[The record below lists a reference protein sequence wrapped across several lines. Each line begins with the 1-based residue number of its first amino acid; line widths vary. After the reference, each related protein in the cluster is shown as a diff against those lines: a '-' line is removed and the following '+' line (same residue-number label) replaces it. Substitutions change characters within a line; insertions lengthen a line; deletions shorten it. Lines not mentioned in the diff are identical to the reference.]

1 MKSLRKDFLLRT
13 NNVDYTKAEKDILTK
28 VNHPFIVALHY
39 AFQNEQK
46 VYMIMDFINGGQ
58 VSYNFAVMTLTSLLL
73 VCQILFHLREQAM
86 FSEKL
91 VQFYAAEVTLA
102 LEHLHNMNI
111 IHRDLKVT
119 YSLFNLLDAYA

>member
-58 VSYNFAVMTLTSLLL
+58 VSQIAVINHIDTVLLSDTLSFKGTSNVL
-73 VCQILFHLREQAM
+73 
-86 FSEKL
+86 
-91 VQFYAAEVTLA
+91 
-102 LEHLHNMNI
+102 
-111 IHRDLKVT
+111 
-119 YSLFNLLDAYA
+119 